1 MGRKLRTALFK
12 KKEIKI
18 EEASEDMRGNLTCHI
33 CNVELTYVKGYM
45 KEINEK
51 TYYIEPYFRLKSK
64 ENDHSLECKYNTA
77 GYLTI
82 MAKDSSDKI
91 LENIESGKFNFRLH
105 LISDSLRQIENRG
118 IKKDGIEEDE
128 PNSKSKEK
136 EYIKN
141 EDKLDS
147 YLSTMKKIMELRN
160 ALEENQDIS
169 SKVTLEFYNRTLK
182 KKQKITWNNFY
193 YEIDEYGD
201 CYSYVKN
208 KKPQHPI
215 CIAGKIRSITEPKPE
230 YDFYSIKLESPKPMN
245 EKGAYKVPVIEIKVQ
260 NKKLD
265 NMIRN
270 QVGKNI
276 LIYCKFWALEPQS
289 WKEDKY
295 YFLNVK
301 GSLVHKNQLLII
313 QEKDID

>member
-1 MGRKLRTALFK
+1 MGRKLRTALFN

-33 CNVELTYVKGYM
+33 CNVELTYVKGYV

-51 TYYIEPYFRLKSK
+51 TYYVHPYFRLKSK
-64 ENDHSLECKYNTA
+64 DNDHSLKCKYNTE
-77 GYLTI
+77 GCLTV

-91 LENIESGKFNFRLH
+91 LENLESGKFNFRLH
-105 LISDSLRQIENRG
+105 LISDSLRQLEKVG
-118 IKKDGIEEDE
+118 IKKDGLEEDI

-136 EYIKN
+136 EYKKN
-141 EDKLDS
+141 EEKLDS

-160 ALEENQDIS
+160 ALEENKDIS
-169 SKVTLEFYNRTLK
+169 SKVTLEFYNSILK

-193 YEIDEYGD
+193 YEIDKYGD
-201 CYSYVKN
+201 CYSYVK
-208 KKPQHPI
+208 KKRPQHPI

-230 YDFYSIKLESPKPMN
+230 YDFYSIKLESPKPIQ
-245 EKGAYKVPVIEIKVQ
+245 EKGAHKIPVIEIKVQ

-301 GSLVHKNQLLII
+301 GSLVHKNQLLIFE
-313 QEKDID
+313 EKDID